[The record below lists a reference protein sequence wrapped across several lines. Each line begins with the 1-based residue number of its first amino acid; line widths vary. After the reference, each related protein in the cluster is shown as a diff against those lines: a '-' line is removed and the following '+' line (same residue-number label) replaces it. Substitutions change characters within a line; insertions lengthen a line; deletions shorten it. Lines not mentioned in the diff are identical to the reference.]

1 MNNKKDEV
9 ISNRIIIDTPVGKVF
24 RSSLLG
30 VTTMLE
36 SYQSIF
42 NNISTKDIIERMST
56 PLSKMMRGYVDCMKS
71 VDYSAYTKT
80 FSNIL
85 GSNFQT
91 ILEAYDYS
99 EYLKGITKNLSL
111 YMDMTE
117 TMQNF
122 KENISDIVSSYQEL
136 FSHITSIPREEF
148 DAMLDGTDFTRED
161 VLEDIEQFEY
171 EVSETSNLEDVSENG
186 LPEERIST
194 YLKAHPALAYIIC
207 VINIIWTILSGVQ
220 VTNDMVVPQIQ
231 SAIVAMQG
239 NEDIYYIKV
248 DSARL
253 YTEPSSYSSVIMQI
267 PYGEQVALVESIK
280 LWDKV
285 TYIDSEGEE
294 ITGWIAKRN
303 LMTYCDY
310 QFNSN
315 ELHGLN

>member
-1 MNNKKDEV
+1 MSNKKDEV
-9 ISNRIIIDTPVGKVF
+9 ISNRIIIDTSVGKDF
-24 RSSLLG
+24 QSSLSG
-30 VTTMLE
+30 VTTMLGA
-36 SYQSIF
+36 YQSIF
-42 NNISTKDIIERMST
+42 NNVFYSDIVGRLSASMSET
-56 PLSKMMRGYVDCMKS
+56 MQSYARCLDI
-71 VDYSAYTKT
+71 DYSAYTKYL
-80 FSNIL
+80 SNVLSLNMQSIL
-85 GSNFQT
+85 MT
-91 ILEAYDYS
+91 YDYS
-99 EYLKGITKNLSL
+99 KYLEGITKNLSL

-122 KENISDIVSSYQEL
+122 KENISDIVSSYQGM
-136 FSHITSIPREEF
+136 FSHITSIPREEI
-148 DAMLDGTDFTRED
+148 DTMLGGTDFTRED

-171 EVSETSNLEDVSENG
+171 EVSGRSNLEDMSENI
-186 LPEERIST
+186 LPEERINT
-194 YLKAHPALAYIIC
+194 YLKDHPALAYIIC

-253 YTEPSSYSSVIMQI
+253 YKETSSYSSVIMQI
-267 PYGEQVALVESIK
+267 PYGEQVDLVESIK

-285 TYIDSEGEE
+285 TYIDSEGKE

-315 ELHGLN
+315 ELYGLD